1 MSHRFNEALNSLPP
15 SLAHDL
21 SVLKQHKNEV
31 IAAAA
36 ACVIVFSGAYLYRSM
51 TTDRKRPVQITH
63 AAPPPRSE
71 PEMTVGEKPKTPAV
85 ANKKLYYDR
94 LPPSEAAEPASEA
107 PASPATAT
115 IATAATAS
123 LAEPPKE
130 TAPAAPEK
138 TAEPAQAKVEA
149 GQPANTAPAA
159 SPAEPPKETALA
171 APEKTAEPAQ
181 AKAEANQPANAPA
194 APAPAA
200 AEGQIVDRP
209 TWVRAEKYLPDG
221 TRMDSLRPAA
231 APAAARLGEGEARK
245 PVLAAA
251 APQPPRLT
259 KRPSAW
265 IALRPRPPSRRRPPN
280 RLRPRP
286 AVTSRR
292 SNPTKAGKPRK
303 PSLRLLRRSIRPC

>member
-1 MSHRFNEALNSLPP
+1 M
-15 SLAHDL
+15 
-21 SVLKQHKNEV
+21 LKQHKNEV

-71 PEMTVGEKPKTPAV
+71 PEMTVRGRSRRLPAV

-123 LAEPPKE
+123 LAEAPKE
-130 TAPAAPEK
+130 TALAAPEK
-138 TAEPAQAKVEA
+138 TAEPAQARVEA

-159 SPAEPPKETALA
+159 SLVQPPKEAALA

-181 AKAEANQPANAPA
+181 AKAEANQPASAP
-194 APAPAA
+194 
-200 AEGQIVDRP
+200 
-209 TWVRAEKYLPDG
+209 
-221 TRMDSLRPAA
+221 
-231 APAAARLGEGEARK
+231 
-245 PVLAAA
+245 
-251 APQPPRLT
+251 
-259 KRPSAW
+259 
-265 IALRPRPPSRRRPPN
+265 RRPGIG
-280 RLRPRP
+280 R
-286 AVTSRR
+286 
-292 SNPTKAGKPRK
+292 GGG
-303 PSLRLLRRSIRPC
+303 